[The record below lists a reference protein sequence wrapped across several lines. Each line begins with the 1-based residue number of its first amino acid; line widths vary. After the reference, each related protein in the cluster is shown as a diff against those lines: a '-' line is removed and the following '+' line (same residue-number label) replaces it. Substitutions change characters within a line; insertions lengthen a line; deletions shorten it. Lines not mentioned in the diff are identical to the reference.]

1 MSQNSYQILKSL
13 PVPSNGPFK
22 PTWSSLKKY
31 IVPSW
36 FTTSKFGIFI
46 HWGVYSV
53 PAFGNEWYP
62 RYMYMPDRPEH
73 QYHLKKFGPVTD
85 FGYKDFIPMFTGEN
99 WDPYE
104 WAKVFK
110 KSGAKFVV
118 LVAEHHDGFALWESN
133 YTRWCATKIGPK
145 RDIVRELKEAVEGQ
159 GLIFGISY
167 HRAEHWWFFDQGMKI
182 ESDVKDPRYLDLYGP
197 AQSASLNPRDPPSLD
212 NVQPNDE
219 FLMDW
224 LLRIVEA
231 VEKYRPWLVYFD
243 WWIANPS
250 FQPYLKAFASY
261 YYNRSYKWGI
271 EPVIIYKQG
280 AFGEGTA
287 IPDLAERGTIKNV
300 YPSTWLADTS
310 IDYKSWGYIK
320 DAEYKLPSVILS
332 HLGDVVSK
340 NGVFLLNIG
349 PKADGTIPE
358 EAKRILLDVGDWLN
372 VNGEAI
378 FGSKPWRVYG
388 EGPSG
393 INEGG
398 FFTERKI
405 TLGYQDV
412 RYTVKDYYP
421 RQRHIYA
428 ILFGKPK
435 EITLR
440 SFMKNLKLIEEAVIV
455 DVSRLDGKGKL
466 EWSLSDEGL
475 KIKIEEVIRAPLVI
489 RVILDY
495 R

>member
-1 MSQNSYQILKSL
+1 
-13 PVPSNGPFK
+13 
-22 PTWSSLKKY
+22 
-31 IVPSW
+31 
-36 FTTSKFGIFI
+36 
-46 HWGVYSV
+46 
-53 PAFGNEWYP
+53 
-62 RYMYMPDRPEH
+62 
-73 QYHLKKFGPVTD
+73 
-85 FGYKDFIPMFTGEN
+85 
-99 WDPYE
+99 
-104 WAKVFK
+104 
-110 KSGAKFVV
+110 
-118 LVAEHHDGFALWESN
+118 
-133 YTRWCATKIGPK
+133 
-145 RDIVRELKEAVEGQ
+145 
-159 GLIFGISY
+159 
-167 HRAEHWWFFDQGMKI
+167 
-182 ESDVKDPRYLDLYGP
+182 
-197 AQSASLNPRDPPSLD
+197 
-212 NVQPNDE
+212 
-219 FLMDW
+219 
-224 LLRIVEA
+224 
-231 VEKYRPWLVYFD
+231 
-243 WWIANPS
+243 
-250 FQPYLKAFASY
+250 
-261 YYNRSYKWGI
+261 
-271 EPVIIYKQG
+271 
-280 AFGEGTA
+280 
-287 IPDLAERGTIKNV
+287 
-300 YPSTWLADTS
+300 
-310 IDYKSWGYIK
+310 
-320 DAEYKLPSVILS
+320 
-332 HLGDVVSK
+332 
-340 NGVFLLNIG
+340 LNIG
-349 PKADGTIPE
+349 SKADGTIPE